1 MSPSITGQLVP
12 FLRARISV
20 LRRIIRS
27 TLVRFNPPVAV
38 LTALIALSLASARA
52 DSVVVF
58 NEIMFHPATNEP
70 AMEWIEL
77 HNQNSVDV
85 DLGGWKL
92 TGGIDYTFPIGT
104 AIRGGGQLVVAV
116 SPAALMA
123 ATGATNIV
131 GPFTGRLSNNG
142 EELRLRDLNSRLMDS
157 VSYGVDGEWPEGA
170 DGSGMSLVKRHPNL
184 ASGPAENWTVGAQF
198 GGTPGVGNFTS
209 TVRTGARTDVVELA
223 GNWRFHDTGADL
235 GTAWRTPGFDDSAWG
250 SGPALFF
257 VEDAALPGPKNT
269 PLAPGRSTYYF
280 RTTFNV
286 AGDPAA
292 KIFTLRPLVD
302 DGAVIYLNGVE
313 VQRVNMPTGV
323 VTYAT
328 AASAMVPNAT
338 LGSSISLASANFLPG
353 ANVLA
358 VELHQSVI
366 ATNAGLRII
375 NPAGYVTT
383 WDGSEGDFSTTSSPA
398 LAPAND
404 GLASLGVDLFT
415 TSNTNLASKL
425 NDGRYGT
432 GSAWSPATTD
442 INSTIVFRFNRTIPV
457 SSIAWSRDNGDA
469 TDGACADGAC
479 TDRAIGNYTFQY
491 TLNTNPAAITANST
505 NPTNGWVTLATVQY
519 LSRQPNFAPHLRH
532 RFDFVATNGLPILAT
547 GIRLR
552 PNVTNTID
560 EIEINP
566 PAVPD
571 FDAAFGLE
579 LAATDILP
587 PPPKL
592 VFNEISAASSNAF
605 WLEIINRG
613 DSAVE
618 LGGVEIVRGGALFT
632 FPPQSIAPGGIVALT
647 QAQLGFGAGDG
658 EKLFLRTAGGFALL
672 DATTVKA
679 TARAR
684 YPDGSGDWKVP
695 SQLTPGAGNVVTLRN
710 EIVINEIMYHPP
722 PFDPVPAVTSNYT
735 LVPISGVWRFDDTGA
750 DLGSA
755 WRAPGF
761 NDSAWASGAGLL
773 AFNAGALPA
782 ATNAVLAEGR
792 TTYYFRRSFNFS
804 GATSNVTLD
813 VRAVIDDGAIF
824 YLNGVEIHR
833 QNMPSGPMT
842 YATSATGPVGDA
854 GFASP
859 IVVPAG
865 RLVQGANVLAVEVH
879 QVTSATTSSG
889 IVLAG
894 GGLTLVEEGPVG
906 GTPPMNLARRV
917 GAAPFVIDSLAGFP
931 IHNFVG
937 LTDGVYGNGN
947 SWIGNSAPGYAGVR
961 FGGQFA
967 INSIAF
973 GRDNTLTYSD
983 RTLGLY
989 TLQFTRVASPGTGT
1003 TVTGN
1008 PDTGWANVGTL
1019 NYQSVGTGLFANPS
1033 RRHRFTFTPV
1043 DATGIR
1049 LLVPGGTCIDELEVN
1064 PPDTIGDIAF
1074 GAELSLTTTLSPAMP
1089 YKNSNEEWVELFNRS
1104 TNDVDLTGWRLDA
1117 GIDFRFTNGPVLA
1130 AGGYVVVASDAT
1142 ALRTKWPEITANI
1155 VGDFSGKLQG
1165 NERFLLRDA
1174 AGNPVDETR
1183 VFEGGWS
1190 DGGGSSLELRDID
1203 ADHLSREAWADS
1215 DESAK
1220 AAWQTVT
1227 YRMVAGQNY
1236 GSTRWN
1242 EFRIGLLDR
1251 GVVLLD
1257 DVSVV
1262 RDPDGARE
1270 QLIQN
1275 GSFETTTGNTHWR
1288 FLGHHRGQFV
1298 ADPGNAGNHV
1308 LQLSTEDR
1316 AVMNHNHVETT
1327 FLNNAPLVNGQ
1338 VYEVSYRG
1346 RWVAG
1351 SPQVSTRAYFAK
1363 LAKVTLLTLPTRIGT
1378 PGALN
1383 SRRVNNAGPTFAGL
1397 QHAPIVPPA
1406 NQPATISVRANDPD
1420 GVASATLNYRVNP
1433 ATAFTSVPMTLQ
1445 SNDVWAATVPGQAA
1459 GKIVHFYVT
1468 AADTLGASAFAPV
1481 KGPDS
1486 RALYQVADTQGSALP
1501 AHELRLIMLDA
1512 DRDFM
1517 LASTNVMSN
1526 ARNGATLIY
1535 DRSEVFYDAGA
1546 KLQGTVASRIRD
1558 GDNYVSY
1565 DVDFP
1570 PGQLFRGVQNNIGV
1584 DRSGRGPTVRGQDEM
1599 YVFQLFHRAGIPI
1612 PYHDL
1617 CYFIAPRT
1625 VHTGTAI
1632 LQLAGYGSGFVEEQY
1647 GEAGTVFNMDVTYE
1661 PETTITPLDPESTKL
1676 PIPHQGHI
1684 GTDFTDLGD
1693 KEQYRSPFDIRS
1705 ANRRDDYAGLMRL
1718 CQVMALPQAQ
1728 FDAQIASVLD
1738 VDEALRMVAMEILC
1752 GIQDTYISQAAGLP
1766 HNLRLITFPD
1776 GDPAQLLAWDMDFTF
1791 GEGTSSSIFLTTGW
1805 NLGKLMNNPGTRR
1818 LYLHHINDICQTA
1831 FTTEYMSRWIAH
1843 YGSVV
1848 GQTFPNAA
1856 TYIASRR
1863 AFALT
1868 QLPAQ
1873 VPFAIASN
1881 GGNDFSANTNFVTL
1895 AGTGW
1900 LDVRA
1905 IEVNGIPYALNWSS
1919 VTNWSLNLPLGAG
1932 ANFLTVQAVDRNG
1945 NRPANRSDTITI
1957 TNTVLPALQPV
1968 VINEWMADN
1977 VGPAGFA
1984 DPADGFYQDW
1994 FELFNPNP
2002 AAVNLGGFYLTDN
2015 LANPTKFL
2023 IPSNTVIAAS
2033 GFLLVWADE
2042 NGAQNL
2048 ATNSDHLHASFKLSN
2063 GGEALGLF
2071 APDGISPQHTVTF
2084 GAQWVNVS
2092 QGLFPDGA
2100 VGTSFYMTNWTPRAS
2115 NRLGLPPAPAVLE
2128 FTYGE
2133 GVLHFTISAIAGRSY
2148 VAEYSDDLDSPVW
2161 VPVGPPYTAT
2171 SVTLTLDLNV
2181 GPEPQRFFRFRLQ

>member
-1 MSPSITGQLVP
+1 MLVAIITLQSG
-12 FLRARISV
+12 
-20 LRRIIRS
+20 
-27 TLVRFNPPVAV
+27 VA
-38 LTALIALSLASARA
+38 LA

-58 NEIMFHPATNEP
+58 NEIMFHPAASEA
-70 AMEWIEL
+70 AMEWVEL

-85 DLGGWKL
+85 DLSGWKIA
-92 TGGIDYTFPIGT
+92 GGIDYTFPIGT
-104 AIRGGGQLVVAV
+104 VIRGGGQLVVAL
-116 SPAALMA
+116 SPATLMA
-123 ATGATNIV
+123 ATRATNV
-131 GPFTGRLSNNG
+131 FGPFTGRLSNNG
-142 EELRLRDLNSRLMDS
+142 EELRLRDLNNRLMDS
-157 VSYGVDGEWPEGA
+157 VSFGVDGEWPAGA

-184 ASGPAENWTVGAQF
+184 ASGPAENWTVSAQV
-198 GGTPGVGNFTS
+198 GGTPGAGNFVS
-209 TVRTGARTDVVELA
+209 TVFTGARTNVIELA
-223 GNWRFHDTGADL
+223 GNWLFHDGGADL
-235 GTAWRTPGFDDSAWG
+235 GTAWRAPGFDDSAWS

-280 RTTFNV
+280 RTMFNV
-286 AGDPAA
+286 SGVPAT
-292 KIFTLRPLVD
+292 KLFTLRPLVD
-302 DGAVIYLNGVE
+302 DGAVIYLNGIE
-313 VQRVNMPTGV
+313 VQRVNMPTGA

-328 AASAMVPNAT
+328 MASATVPNAS
-338 LGSSISLASANFLPG
+338 LGAPISLPAASFLPG

-358 VELHQSVI
+358 VELHQTTI

-375 NPAGYVTT
+375 GVAGYVTT
-383 WDGSEGDFSTTSSPA
+383 WDGSEGDFTTPASPA

-404 GLASLGVDLFT
+404 ALASLGVDLFT
-415 TSNTNLASKL
+415 TSNTNLAGKL

-432 GSAWSPATTD
+432 GSAWSPATND
-442 INSTIVFRFNRTIPV
+442 FNSTIVLRFNRTIPV

-469 TDGACADGAC
+469 TDAVCADGTC

-491 TLNTNPAAITANST
+491 TLNANPAAITANNS
-505 NPTNGWVTLATVQY
+505 NPTNGWTTLATVQY

-566 PAVPD
+566 PAVPN

-592 VFNEISAASSNAF
+592 AFNEISAASSNAF
-605 WLEIINRG
+605 WLEIINHG
-613 DSAVE
+613 NSAVE

-632 FPPQSIAPGGIVALT
+632 FGPQSLAPGGIVALT
-647 QAQLGFGAGDG
+647 QGQLGFGAADG
-658 EKLFLRTAGGFALL
+658 NKLFLRTAGGFALL

-684 YPDGSGDWKVP
+684 YPDGSGEWKAP
-695 SQLTPGAGNVVTLRN
+695 SQLTPGTANVVTLHH

-722 PFDPVPAVTSNYT
+722 PSDPVPAVTSNFT
-735 LVPISGVWRFDDTGA
+735 IVPINGAWLFDDTGT
-750 DLGSA
+750 DLGTL
-755 WRAPGF
+755 WRAPGYD
-761 NDSAWASGAGLL
+761 DSAWPSGAGLL
-773 AFNAGALPA
+773 TFNAGVLPA
-782 ATNAVLAEGR
+782 ATNAVLVEGR
-792 TTYYFRRSFNFS
+792 ATYYFRRSFNFS

-813 VRAVIDDGAIF
+813 VRAVVDDGAVF

-833 QNMPSGPMT
+833 QNMPAGPIT
-842 YATSATGPVGDA
+842 YATSAVSPVGNAD
-854 GFASP
+854 FANT
-859 IVVPAG
+859 IVVPAS
-865 RLVQGANVLAVEVH
+865 RLVPGANVLAVEVH

-906 GTPPMNLARRV
+906 GTPPMNLARQV
-917 GAAPFVIDSLAGFP
+917 GAAPFVIDSITGYP

-947 SWIGNSAPGYAGVR
+947 SWIGNSTPGYAGVR
-961 FGGQFA
+961 FGGRFT

-973 GRDNTLTYSD
+973 GRDNTVTYND

-989 TLQFTRVASPGTGT
+989 TLQYTRVASPGTGT

-1008 PDTGWANVGTL
+1008 ADTGWATAGTL
-1019 NYQSVGTGLFANPS
+1019 NYQGAGTGLFANPS

-1064 PPDTIGDIAF
+1064 PPDTSGDIAF
-1074 GAELSLTTTLSPAMP
+1074 GAGLSLTTTLAPALP
-1089 YKNSNEEWVELFNRS
+1089 YKNSDEEWVELFNRS

-1117 GIDFRFTNGPVLA
+1117 GIDFRFTNGPVLPS
-1130 AGGYVVVASDAT
+1130 GGYLVVARDAT
-1142 ALRTKWPEITANI
+1142 ALRTKWPEIAANI
-1155 VGDFSGKLQG
+1155 VGDFAGKFQG
-1165 NERFLLRDA
+1165 GERFLLRDA
-1174 AGNPVDETR
+1174 AGNSVDETR

-1190 DGGGSSLELRDID
+1190 DGGGSSLELRDLA

-1215 DESAK
+1215 DESAR

-1242 EFRIGLLDR
+1242 EFRIGLLEK
-1251 GVVLLD
+1251 GVVLFD

-1275 GSFETTTGNTHWR
+1275 GDFETTTGNTHWR
-1288 FLGHHRGQFV
+1288 FLGHHRGSFI
-1298 ADPGNAGNHV
+1298 ADPDNAGNHV

-1363 LAKVTLLTLPTRIGT
+1363 LAKVTLLPLPARLGT
-1378 PGALN
+1378 PGAPN
-1383 SRRVNNAGPTFAGL
+1383 SRRVTNAGPTFAGL
-1397 QHAPIVPPA
+1397 QHAPVVPPA
-1406 NQPATISVRANDPD
+1406 NQPATISVRVNDPD

-1433 ATAFTSVPMTLQ
+1433 ATAFTTVPMTLQ
-1445 SNDVWAATVPGQAA
+1445 SNDVWAATVPGQTA

-1468 AADTLGASAFAPV
+1468 AADTLGAPAFAPV

-1517 LASTNVMSN
+1517 LANTNVMSN

-1535 DRSEVFYDAGA
+1535 DRSEIFYDAGA

-1558 GDNYVSY
+1558 GDQYISY

-1570 PGQLFRGVQNNIGV
+1570 EDRLFRGVQNNIGI
-1584 DRSGRGPTVRGQDEM
+1584 DRSGRGPTVRAQDEI
-1599 YVFQLFHRAGIPI
+1599 YVLHMFHRAGIPI
-1612 PYHDL
+1612 PYSDL

-1632 LQLAGYGSGFVEEQY
+1632 LQLAGYGSGFIKEQY
-1647 GEAGTVFNMDVTYE
+1647 GEDGTVFNMDVTYE
-1661 PETTITPLDPESTKL
+1661 PDTLITPTNPESTKL
-1676 PIPHQGHI
+1676 PTPHQAHI

-1705 ANRRDDYAGLMRL
+1705 SNRRDDYAGLMRL
-1718 CQVMALPQAQ
+1718 CQVMALPQAE

-1738 VDEALRMVAMEILC
+1738 VDEALRMTAMEILC
-1752 GIQDTYISQAAGLP
+1752 GIQDTYISSGASFP

-1776 GDPAQLLAWDMDFTF
+1776 GDPAQLLAWDMDFVM
-1791 GEGTSSSIFLTTGW
+1791 GAANNSSIFLYSGV
-1805 NLGKLMNNPGTRR
+1805 NLGKLMNHPATRR
-1818 LYLHHINDICQTA
+1818 LYLHHVHDILQTT
-1831 FTTEYMSRWIAH
+1831 FNTDYMNPWLTH
-1843 YGSVV
+1843 YASVV
-1848 GQTFPNAA
+1848 GQNYSAA
-1856 TYIASRR
+1856 STYIASRR
-1863 AFALT
+1863 TFALT

-1873 VPFAIASN
+1873 VPFAIAAN

-1895 AGTGW
+1895 AGSGW
-1900 LDVRA
+1900 IDVRA
-1905 IEVNGIPYALNWSS
+1905 IEVNGIPYALNWTTI
-1919 VTNWSLNLPLGAG
+1919 TNWSLNLPLGAG

-1977 VGPAGFA
+1977 AGPGGFA

-1994 FELFNPNP
+1994 FELFNPNA

-2042 NGAQNL
+2042 NGSQNL
-2048 ATNSDHLHASFKLSN
+2048 LTNTDHLHASFKLSN

-2084 GAQWVNVS
+2084 GTQFLNVS
-2092 QGLFPDGA
+2092 QGLFPDGV

-2115 NRLGLPPAPAVLE
+2115 NRLGAPPAPAVLE

-2133 GVLHFTISAIAGRSY
+2133 GVVHLTLGTVAGRSY
-2148 VAEYSDDLDSPVW
+2148 IVEDSGDLSDPVW
-2161 VPVGPPYTAT
+2161 TPVGSPRTAT
-2171 SVTLTLDLNV
+2171 GATMTFDLNV
-2181 GPEPQRFFRFRLQ
+2181 GPEPQRFFRFRIQ